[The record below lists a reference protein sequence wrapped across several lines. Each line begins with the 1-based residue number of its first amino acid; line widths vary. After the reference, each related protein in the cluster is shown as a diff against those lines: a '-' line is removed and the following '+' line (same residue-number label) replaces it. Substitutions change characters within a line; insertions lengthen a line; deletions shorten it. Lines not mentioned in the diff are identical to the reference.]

1 MNLLEHFEIHPVVKL
16 HLFGIDLSITN
27 AVVMMWVVAALLF
40 LFLTFIAR
48 RASLY
53 PSKSQSIVE
62 LIFQYLYQNLIMET
76 FGEGGS
82 AWFPFITTLF
92 LFIFFCN
99 IIGLVPGAF
108 TATSNI
114 NVTATLAIIVFLTV
128 QSVGI
133 YKHGFFGYLKGLVPG
148 GIPLWIAVIMFPI
161 ELLSQF
167 AKPFSLAVRLFAN
180 MLAGHVV
187 ILVFLTLI
195 LTSKSYFIGVIPM
208 AGVVLMDG
216 LEIFF
221 GLIQAYIFS
230 LLAAL
235 YISAAVKTE
244 H

>member
-1 MNLLEHFEIHPVVKL
+1 MDLIEHFELHPILEL
-16 HLFGIDLSITN
+16 HLFGIDLSITM
-27 AVVMMWVVAALLF
+27 AVVMLWVVAAFLF
-40 LFLTFIAR
+40 LFLTFIAMK
-48 RASLY
+48 ASLY

-62 LIFQYLYQNLIMET
+62 MVYQYLHQNLIVEII
-76 FGEGGS
+76 GEEGS
-82 AWFPFITTLF
+82 PWFPFITTLF

-99 IIGLVPGAF
+99 LLGLVPGAF

-133 YKHGFFGYLKGLVPG
+133 YTHGFFGYLKGLVPG
-148 GIPLWIAVIMFPI
+148 GVPIWIAVVMFPI

-180 MLAGHVV
+180 MFAGHVV
-187 ILVFLTLI
+187 ILVFLSLI
-195 LTSKSYFIGVIPM
+195 IVSKSYFIGVLPL
-208 AGVVLMDG
+208 AGVVAMNA

-221 GLIQAYIFS
+221 GLIQAYIFA
-230 LLAAL
+230 LLAAV
-235 YISAAVKTE
+235 YISAAIQIE